1 MALDQDYFDS
11 IHIDVVKK
19 KYYNANKVEAVFAD
33 IRKQAQEL
41 MEENARLREQLQGV
55 GDRKAE
61 LGEAVF
67 SAQELYRDIIEKAN
81 RRATAIVAEAEQK
94 RLAID
99 GENQRQQDY
108 SVQKVEQGFDR
119 VRRQQQAAMDALNAA
134 WQDFLCGLYPD
145 EPDASPEPDS
155 DLPEDLSE
163 KVDAIARELFALEN
177 G

>member
-1 MALDQDYFDS
+1 MALDQEYFDS

-67 SAQELYRDIIEKAN
+67 SAQELYRDIIEKAKVVRQEGSGGGSN
-81 RRATAIVAEAEQK
+81 PGGNNDNGGGGTLVDDP
-94 RLAID
+94 D
-99 GENQRQQDY
+99 GD
-108 SVQKVEQGFDR
+108 
-119 VRRQQQAAMDALNAA
+119 
-134 WQDFLCGLYPD
+134 
-145 EPDASPEPDS
+145 
-155 DLPEDLSE
+155 
-163 KVDAIARELFALEN
+163 
-177 G
+177 

>member
-1 MALDQDYFDS
+1 MALDREYFDS
-11 IHIDVVKK
+11 IHIDIVKK

-55 GDRKAE
+55 GSRKAE

-108 SVQKVEQGFDR
+108 SVQKVEQCFDR
-119 VRRQQQAAMDALNAA
+119 VRRQQQAAMDTLNAA

-145 EPDASPEPDS
+145 EPGAAPESDS

-177 G
+177 

>member
-1 MALDQDYFDS
+1 MALDQEYFDS

-81 RRATAIVAEAEQK
+81 RRAAAIVAEAEQK

-108 SVQKVEQGFDR
+108 SVQKVEQCFDR
-119 VRRQQQAAMDALNAA
+119 VRRQQQAAMDTLNAA

-145 EPDASPEPDS
+145 EPGTVSESDS

-163 KVDAIARELFALEN
+163 KVDAIARELFAMEN
-177 G
+177 

>member
-1 MALDQDYFDS
+1 MALDQEYFDS

-41 MEENARLREQLQGV
+41 TDENARLREQLRGV
-55 GDRKAE
+55 VDRKAE

-81 RRATAIVAEAEQK
+81 RRAAAIVAEAEQK

-108 SVQKVEQGFDR
+108 SVQKVEQCFDR
-119 VRRQQQAAMDALNAA
+119 VRRQQQAAMDTLNAA

-145 EPDASPEPDS
+145 EAGTDPEPDA

-163 KVDAIARELFALEN
+163 KVDAIARELFALED
-177 G
+177 

>member
-1 MALDQDYFDS
+1 MALDQEYFDS

-33 IRKQAQEL
+33 IRRQAQEL
-41 MEENARLREQLQGV
+41 TEENARLREQLQGV

-67 SAQELYRDIIEKAN
+67 SAQELYRDIIDKAN
-81 RRATAIVAEAEQK
+81 RRAAAIVAEAEQK

-108 SVQKVEQGFDR
+108 SVQKVEQCFDR
-119 VRRQQQAAMDALNAA
+119 VRRQQQAAMDTLNAA
-134 WQDFLCGLYPD
+134 WQDFLCGLYPEESLSPS
-145 EPDASPEPDS
+145 EPDPDM
-155 DLPEDLSE
+155 PEDLRE
-163 KVDAIARELFALEN
+163 KVDAIARELFALER
-177 G
+177 

>member
-108 SVQKVEQGFDR
+108 SVQKVEQCFDR
-119 VRRQQQAAMDALNAA
+119 VRRQQQAAMDTLNAA
-134 WQDFLCGLYPD
+134 WQDFLCGLYP
-145 EPDASPEPDS
+145 EELGFAPEADP

-163 KVDAIARELFALEN
+163 KVDAIARELFAMEN
-177 G
+177 

>member
-1 MALDQDYFDS
+1 MALDQEYFDS
-11 IHIDVVKK
+11 IHIDIVKK

-55 GDRKAE
+55 GNRKAE

-81 RRATAIVAEAEQK
+81 RRAAAIVAEAEQK

-108 SVQKVEQGFDR
+108 SVQKVEQCFDR
-119 VRRQQQAAMDALNAA
+119 VRRQQQAAMDTLNAA

-145 EPDASPEPDS
+145 EPGADPEPDS

-177 G
+177 

>member
-41 MEENARLREQLQGV
+41 TDENARLREQLRGV
-55 GDRKAE
+55 VDRKAE

-81 RRATAIVAEAEQK
+81 RRAAAIVAEAEQK

-108 SVQKVEQGFDR
+108 SVQKVEQCFDR
-119 VRRQQQAAMDALNAA
+119 VRRQQQAAMDTLNAA
-134 WQDFLCGLYPD
+134 WQDFLCGLYP
-145 EPDASPEPDS
+145 EELGSAPEADA

-163 KVDAIARELFALEN
+163 KVDAIARELFAMEN
-177 G
+177 

>member
-1 MALDQDYFDS
+1 MALDQEYFDS
-11 IHIDVVKK
+11 IHIDIVKK

-55 GDRKAE
+55 GSRKAE

-81 RRATAIVAEAEQK
+81 RRAAAIVAEAEQK

-99 GENQRQQDY
+99 GENQLLWKNRHP
-108 SVQKVEQGFDR
+108 
-119 VRRQQQAAMDALNAA
+119 A
-134 WQDFLCGLYPD
+134 CGT
-145 EPDASPEPDS
+145 
-155 DLPEDLSE
+155 
-163 KVDAIARELFALEN
+163 
-177 G
+177 

>member
-1 MALDQDYFDS
+1 MT
-11 IHIDVVKK
+11 ITVVDNTDGTLNVTAEYSGDKG
-19 KYYNANKVEAVFAD
+19 AVFANTYEA
-33 IRKQAQEL
+33 K
-41 MEENARLREQLQGV
+41 
-55 GDRKAE
+55 
-61 LGEAVF
+61 GEAVF

-108 SVQKVEQGFDR
+108 SVQKVEQCFDR
-119 VRRQQQAAMDALNAA
+119 VRRQQQAAMDTLNAA

-145 EPDASPEPDS
+145 EAGTDPEPDA

-177 G
+177 